1 MSAAYYAVFHHMI
14 AVATEHLLPSTGAT
28 TERLLL
34 SRNFQHGAMLR
45 VCERVGGTSTLPKA
59 TGWAV
64 SNLRNNP
71 DLVDATGTFADLQQ
85 ARHQADYDHLAS
97 FTKPGVLALIDLAKD
112 AIRKLTNLQGSPDLA
127 LFVTLLTLET
137 QTGRAS

>member
-1 MSAAYYAVFHHMI
+1 
-14 AVATEHLLPSTGAT
+14 
-28 TERLLL
+28 
-34 SRNFQHGAMLR
+34 MLR

-64 SNLRNNP
+64 STLRNNP